1 MMIDL
6 FHSFLTQQQNQTSDQ
21 IDLGGINVSADQL
34 SEFLSIYIR
43 EIRVKVW
50 WGENE
55 DEIDQVEF
63 ATHVINPKGI
73 ITEPEE
79 ESQ

>member
-1 MMIDL
+1 MGEDNP
-6 FHSFLTQQQNQTSDQ
+6 TGTNTASDQ

-43 EIRVKVW
+43 EIESSSGGR
-50 WGENE
+50 EQRR
-55 DEIDQVEF
+55 IRPSEF

-73 ITEPEE
+73 ITGRGGDTMRKEA
-79 ESQ
+79 